1 MALGKGLQSL
11 IPQQKRSIR
20 SIIRKETG
28 MTSFDSEKV
37 WQIPLSEIVPNRE
50 QPRKRFSEADL
61 ADLVLSIQT
70 HGVLQPITVME
81 REDGG
86 YELIAGERR
95 LRASQMAGKTTI
107 PALVRVASRR
117 EQLELA
123 LIENIQRADLNP
135 IEEAFAYDRL
145 ISEFGLTQQEMADRV
160 GKSRPAVANTIRLLD
175 LPNPIQAALIEGT
188 ISMGK
193 ARALLGLHTEA
204 DQLAM
209 FQSMMGEGIT
219 VRDVEHSVRQGGN
232 ASGKGSVRR
241 DPNIRAQEQLIEER
255 LGAKVRITKK
265 GDRGT
270 ITIEF
275 HSKDE
280 FRRILEE
287 VS

>member
-50 QPRKRFSEADL
+50 QPRKRFSEEDL

-81 REDGG
+81 QEDGG

-95 LRASQMAGKTTI
+95 LRASQMAGKATI

-145 ISEFGLTQQEMADRV
+145 MSEFGLTQQEMADRV

-193 ARALLGLHTEA
+193 ARALLGLHIEA

-219 VRDVEHSVRQGGN
+219 VRDVEHSVRQGGH

-270 ITIEF
+270 IMIEF

-287 VS
+287 LS

>member
-11 IPQQKRSIR
+11 IPQQKKSIR
-20 SIIRKETG
+20 NIIRKETG

-50 QPRKRFSEADL
+50 QPRKRFSEEDL

-95 LRASQMAGKTTI
+95 LRASEMAGKTTV

-145 ISEFGLTQQEMADRV
+145 MSEFGLTQQEVADRV
-160 GKSRPAVANTIRLLD
+160 GKSRPAVANTIRLLE
-175 LPNPIQAALIEGT
+175 LPNQIQAALIEEK

-193 ARALLGLHTEA
+193 ARALLGLQTEA
-204 DQLAM
+204 EQMAM
-209 FQSMMGEGIT
+209 FQSMMGERMT
-219 VRDVEHSVRQGGN
+219 VRDVEHSVRQQDTK
-232 ASGKGSVRR
+232 SSKGSVRR

-265 GDRGT
+265 GEQGT
-270 ITIEF
+270 IVVEF

-287 VS
+287 LT